1 MGQIPGGKPGL
12 FPKTFVEKYV
22 PEVGMRKK
30 ERARLY
36 ILKLRED
43 WCPYSGRRMGS
54 IHTVCCR
61 WDLFPKLLV

>member
-1 MGQIPGGKPGL
+1 MGPIPGGKPGL
-12 FPKTFVEKYV
+12 FPKTFLEKDV
-22 PEVGMRKK
+22 PEVGMREKK
-30 ERARLY
+30 AQLY

-54 IHTVCCR
+54 THTVRCR